1 MYKTKKILISLML
14 MTIISLSFF
23 GAYNL
28 PADTPIAL
36 IKKIVQD
43 VSYKGAG
50 MDDWEEAKVGIPLN
64 DGEEV
69 RTGFRSLAL
78 ILFTDGSGILRVRE
92 NSILHIYGEEEDRK
106 IDKNTFIE
114 KGKINFEVSKQE
126 DEEFKFTTPTVVA
139 SIRGTNGNID
149 VRDDSTTAVS
159 VGRGL
164 IELAA
169 TMGSRSSGTVSGGNT
184 AIIDTRGNIEV
195 RASTEIET
203 NDIKKSSQVET
214 KVLKI
219 RTNDGTI
226 EIEFLPPEE

>member
-1 MYKTKKILISLML
+1 MNKTKKTLVSLLL
-14 MTIISLSFF
+14 MTIVTVFFF

-28 PADTPIAL
+28 PPDTPIAL

-43 VSYKGAG
+43 VTYKGTG

-78 ILFTDGSGILRVRE
+78 ILFTDGSGIMRVRE
-92 NSILHIYGEEEDRK
+92 NSILHIYGKEDERK

-114 KGKINFEVSKQE
+114 KGKISFEVSKQE

-169 TMGSRSSGTVSGGNT
+169 TMGSRSTSSVSGGNT
-184 AIIDTRGNIEV
+184 AVIDTRGNIEV
-195 RASTEIET
+195 RASSDVEIM
-203 NDIKKSSQVET
+203 DIKKSQNVET
-214 KVLKI
+214 DVLRIKTDNGTLEI
-219 RTNDGTI
+219 RY
-226 EIEFLPPEE
+226 LAPEE